1 MQKRKIPMRM
11 CTGCG
16 QMKPKKELVRV
27 VKSPQDEISLDL
39 TGRSPG
45 RGAYV
50 CRDIECLK
58 KARKAKRLERAFS
71 CKIPDEV
78 YDRMEEELSRNE

>member
-1 MQKRKIPMRM
+1 MHQKKIPMRM

-27 VKSPQDEISLDL
+27 VKSPEGEISLDL
-39 TGRSPG
+39 TGKKPG

-50 CRDIECLK
+50 CRSADCLK
-58 KARKAKRLERAFS
+58 AARKARRLERAFS
-71 CKIPDEV
+71 CQISAEL
-78 YDRMEEELSRNE
+78 YERMEEELSRNE